1 MAVGLPVGVEGR
13 VGVGELAAVAV
24 PRGVPLPE
32 PHPDTLTDAVEL

>member
-13 VGVGELAAVAV
+13 VGVAEAAAVAV

-32 PHPDTLTDAVEL
+32 PAPDTLTEAVEL